1 MHLTPHTPQ
10 FAFVSVSTASPL
22 QHRAVSTPASQLKP
36 SGQARVFE
44 HVPTPS
50 QYPHWQAPL

>member
-22 QHRAVSTPASQLKP
+22 QHRAVSTPASQLNP
-36 SGQARVFE
+36 SGQACVFE
-44 HVPTPS
+44 HVPALS
-50 QYPHWQAPL
+50 QYPH